1 MFSAIIGFFE
11 NILNLKLKKQ
21 QKNSKQELKKEVDKN
36 SKEDVITA
44 KEKAKKSKKV
54 VESKDKEKSLKI
66 KIILL
71 KVFKWVVSIIEQF
84 ITWILSVI
92 GVYGVLIILAVIV
105 LMIVIYGL
113 LHIDMSILSDSV
125 FKGNDD
131 CIQGAEVYSSIDYD
145 IDKLGATATTFTE
158 YQKNLYKTMGVYSDF
173 IEQGDTAIVNPD
185 KFIEVKNALGKD
197 VLVTFLFGFN
207 ASETGMQFNNG
218 GSVLGEKDILE
229 YPSLQEKN
237 SKGYAFLGLHH
248 NNVFDGTYKY
258 NGVDST
264 TCLTPEFVSSWKD
277 KYKPKE
283 TPIYDNNFIPYGV
296 ATQGGVFFHN
306 TTSGSYALTCDEVDA
321 EIDAI
326 MDSYNIQQNRD
337 KLKYFCKLFAGA
349 GFYHSDCG
357 SINKDLFS
365 VWCAVW
371 SATSTEDSKRS
382 FDNIKIANKAGYD
395 ESGAR
400 PNILGGSGFK
410 VTWETTGLNYFEVN
424 GELIDKTF
432 WTWVRD
438 NCSNPE
444 YFDSTAKVWFT
455 NAANGAFDGKTV
467 TILNAHY
474 GLLGYLM
481 GREIVSDLGAA
492 TPTASSGSID
502 DCACVEDTSGSLTLG
517 GIKSGKING
526 DWPDD
531 VKSKMESYGW
541 TEFFGRA
548 DILEGNE
555 PSDLKKLGE
564 SWRVSTK
571 WKVPYQ
577 LQRKNVND
585 VGWPD
590 VSYGVIS
597 HGNGCHIYM
606 CSYIA
611 SALTGKFINF
621 AEMFAALR
629 ATEGVDGN
637 GFFKN
642 SGANVTFEKLGIF
655 WSGMASNGTMIQG
668 SSKESCS
675 QIYPNGNSAKEKVDN
690 ALNSGCI
697 VGVSTKKGNYTGSGH
712 YFVITE
718 RKDDMY
724 KTYSAS
730 SPEHDTDWQ
739 TWEFIVG
746 QNGGDLRQ
754 MGDGS
759 SFWFAYKQGAGAG
772 MQSASVGD
780 GVTLEVP
787 EQYGTVSTYEKE
799 IINANSET
807 HGWASSAPQ
816 GIMRKDAISSGRL
829 RQGDIFGLVNCAITD
844 DRLMVATKMNIGGI
858 FPVAVGDY
866 IDVVFEDG
874 DVWNCIIGDAKGAD
888 ADSEWGHNGGAS
900 VVEIIYW
907 DYSRTSESGNVTKKI
922 SKIVK
927 VGSYSEGQTSQSTSS
942 TPSSLVECIPPKG
955 TTRVLGEKIDLEN
968 DVVDYCDIS
977 KCYWDL
983 GKIPTRPESDIKY
996 IVVHYTAGSMDV
1008 AGHADWYKKG
1018 ANGNHGC
1025 MAQYYTRDEEVG
1037 LLAPVTRAVWHA
1049 GGDSR
1054 GAGKRV
1060 VESIQNLTDLNDV
1073 SVGIEMCS
1081 IMKNGNYYMSEKTI
1095 ETTAKL
1101 VRALMEKYN
1110 VPIENV
1116 VRHYDNAYKNC
1127 PLMMVDKEYRNQLFE
1142 GGKNDGGN
1150 SITWTKFKEY
1160 VMGSEINMAE
1170 VYAGELYKTT
1180 LGVTTTY

>member
-1 MFSAIIGFFE
+1 
-11 NILNLKLKKQ
+11 
-21 QKNSKQELKKEVDKN
+21 VDKN

-125 FKGNDD
+125 FKRNDD

-237 SKGYAFLGLHH
+237 PEGYAFLGLHH

-264 TCLTPEFVSSWKD
+264 TCLNPEFVSSWKD

-306 TTSGSYALTCDEVDA
+306 TTSGSYALTCDEVDT
-321 EIDAI
+321 ELDAI

-382 FDNIKIANKAGYD
+382 FDNIKIANKSGYD
-395 ESGAR
+395 EAGAR
-400 PNILGGSGFK
+400 PNILGGSGLS

-424 GELIDKTF
+424 GDLIDKTF

-455 NAANGAFDGKTV
+455 NAANGVYDGKPV

-481 GREIVSDLGAA
+481 GREIVADLGAA
-492 TPTASSGSID
+492 TPTASSGSVE

-517 GIKSGKING
+517 GIKSGQING
-526 DWPDD
+526 AWLEET
-531 VKSKMESYGW
+531 KEKMNSYASNGHNW
-541 TEFFGRA
+541 SEYFGKA
-548 DILEGNE
+548 YVLENT
-555 PSDLKKLGE
+555 DKKVGSMKGE
-564 SWRVSTK
+564 EWRVSTK

-577 LQRKNVND
+577 FQEGTQEPGKNIVE
-585 VGWPD
+585 
-590 VSYGVIS
+590 YGVK

-606 CSYIA
+606 SSYIA

-621 AEMFAALR
+621 TEMFAALR
-629 ATEGVDGN
+629 ATGGVEVGS
-637 GFFKN
+637 GYFKN
-642 SGANVTFEKLGIF
+642 TSAYVTFEELGIH
-655 WSGMASNGTMIQG
+655 WSGMTSNGTMVTG

-675 QIYPNGNSAKEKVDN
+675 QIYPEGSNAKDKVNKALDNGC
-690 ALNSGCI
+690 L
-697 VGVSTKKGNYTGSGH
+697 VGVSTKKGNYTDSGH

-730 SPEHDTDWQ
+730 SPGKDTDWQ

-746 QNGGDLRQ
+746 QNGGDLRA

-759 SFWFAYKQGAGAG
+759 CFWFAYKQGAGAG

-780 GVTLEVP
+780 GVSIEIP
-787 EQYGTVSTYEKE
+787 DGYGLSCTYEKE
-799 IINANSET
+799 ILSDDPIR
-807 HGWASSAPQ
+807 HGWNSTSAQ
-816 GIMRKDAISSGRL
+816 GELRKDAIASGRL
-829 RQGDIFGLVNCAITD
+829 KQGDIFGLVNCAIID
-844 DRLMVATKMNIGGI
+844 NRLMIATTPNIGNQ
-858 FPVAVGDY
+858 FPVSIGDY
-866 IDVVFEDG
+866 LDVVFEDG
-874 DVWNCIIGDAKGAD
+874 TVWNCISADMKGAD
-888 ADSEWGHNGGAS
+888 ANSVWGHQGGQHT
-900 VVEIIYW
+900 VEIIYW
-907 DYSRTSESGNVTKKI
+907 DYSRTSESGNVSKKV

-927 VGSYSEGQTSQSTSS
+927 VGSYSEGQTLQSTSS
-942 TPSSLVECIPPKG
+942 TSSSLVECIPPKG

-968 DVVDYCDIS
+968 DVVDYCEIS

-983 GKIPTRPESDIKY
+983 GKIPTRPESDITH
-996 IVVHYTAGSMDV
+996 IVVHFTAGSMDV

-1049 GGDSR
+1049 GGDNR
-1054 GAGKRV
+1054 GKGNRV
-1060 VESIQNLTDLNDV
+1060 VESIQNVADLNDV
-1073 SVGIEMCS
+1073 SVGIEMCTWTDGTNHY
-1081 IMKNGNYYMSEKTI
+1081 INEKTI

-1116 VRHYDNAYKNC
+1116 VRHYDNAYKAC
-1127 PLMMVDKEYRNQLFE
+1127 PRMMVDKEYRNQLYS
-1142 GGKNDGGN
+1142 GGKTDGGN
-1150 SITWTKFKEY
+1150 SITWTQFKDY

-1180 LGVTTTY
+1180 LGVKSFY